1 MKKFVLVHI
10 GFEPPTPEVMKAWE
24 EWFDSIADVTVE
36 NVGLGPAKE
45 ISADGVKDLPFD
57 RTAVTGYSV
66 IQAENMD
73 EAVKIA
79 QTCPFVTGIGIYEVR
94 E

>member
-10 GFEPPTPEVMKAWE
+10 GFEPPTEEIMAAWE
-24 EWFDSIADVTVE
+24 EWFDSIAEITVE

-45 ISADGVKDLPFD
+45 ISSAGVKDLPFD
-57 RTAVTGYSV
+57 LTAVTGYSV
-66 IQAENMD
+66 IQAEDMD
-73 EAVKIA
+73 KAVEIA
-79 QTCPFVTGIGIYEVR
+79 QSCPFVTGIGVYEVR